1 MQLNRQE
8 AGVSLH
14 LSHVGFEKENTIETK
29 RIGLKISKIL
39 NCVMD

>member
-8 AGVSLH
+8 SGFLLH
-14 LSHVGFEKENTIETK
+14 LLHVGFEKENTIETK
-29 RIGLKISKIL
+29 RIGLKISKIF